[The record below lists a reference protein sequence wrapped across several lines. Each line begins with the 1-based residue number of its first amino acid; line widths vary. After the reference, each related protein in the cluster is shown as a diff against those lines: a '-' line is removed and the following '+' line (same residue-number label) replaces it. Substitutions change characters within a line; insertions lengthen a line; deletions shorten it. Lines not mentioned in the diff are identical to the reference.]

1 MANQV
6 ASEVIE
12 IIEDDNSVGEECWD
26 LLEVICSFA
35 FQDLNPASTSSA
47 HFQASSEFNVEDY
60 VNEGGDGI
68 LAAPSFF
75 ADGDGILAAPNHT
88 IINSNEKPQ
97 DPGQSC
103 SLLPSSPTED
113 SPLYMLATSDGAL
126 SNKYVMDDLTTMSGS
141 HVVLPSIQENVGAS
155 SIAFAGTTAD
165 MCFVKNPQ
173 SQFLGQPSTCS
184 SPEIIDLTQIDDMDE
199 TDDVPMELAPIPEL
213 DALTDM
219 DQIDNVPMLLPRK
232 NVTLA
237 LDLDG
242 TLIHSARYDHG
253 ADFSFPMRRGE
264 EEYTVYVKKRPH
276 VDAFLEEAAHMF
288 ELVVFTASTSS
299 YANQVINAL
308 DPENRLIS
316 RRFFRESC
324 VSVDG
329 NYQKDLT
336 IIEADL
342 AKVAIV
348 DNTPEVFQ
356 QQVNNG
362 IAIKSWSSGRY
373 DISLLEL
380 IPFLET
386 IADADDVRPIIAD
399 KFAN

>member
-1 MANQV
+1 MYYRAFMV
-6 ASEVIE
+6 PYEVME
-12 IIEDDNSVGEECWD
+12 IMEDADAVGEDCWD
-26 LLEVICSFA
+26 LLE
-35 FQDLNPASTSSA
+35 DLTPATTSSP
-47 HFQASSEFNVEDY
+47 HFQASSEFNLEDY

-75 ADGDGILAAPNHT
+75 SNGDGILAAPNRT
-88 IINSNEKPQ
+88 IVNSNEITQ
-97 DPGQSC
+97 DSGQSC
-103 SLLPSSPTED
+103 SLLSSFPTED
-113 SPLYMLATSDGAL
+113 SPLYMLDSSDGVL
-126 SNKYVMDDLTTMSGS
+126 SNSYAMDDLTTMSGS
-141 HVVLPSIQENVGAS
+141 YGVLPSSHENVRAS
-155 SIAFAGTTAD
+155 SIAFAGTTED
-165 MCFVKNPQ
+165 LCFDNNQQ
-173 SQFLGQPSTCS
+173 SQFLGQPSTHS
-184 SPEIIDLTQIDDMDE
+184 SPEIIDLTEMGGMDE
-199 TDDVPMELAPIPEL
+199 TDGVPMEALTPEL
-213 DALTDM
+213 VDDVLM
-219 DQIDNVPMLLPRK
+219 SPLRK

-242 TLIHSARYDHG
+242 TLIHSARCDHG

-264 EEYTVYVKKRPH
+264 QEYTVYVKKRPH
-276 VDAFLEEAAHMF
+276 LDAFLEEAAHMF
-288 ELVVFTASTSS
+288 ELVVFTASISS
-299 YANQVINAL
+299 YANQLINAL
-308 DPENRLIS
+308 DPENKLIS

-329 NYQKDLT
+329 SYQKDLT

-362 IAIKSWSSGRY
+362 IPIKSWSSDTS

-386 IADADDVRPIIAD
+386 IADADDVRPIIAN